1 MSDPKF
7 HRFPHSGGRPGR
19 FSGSDREAAIQRL
32 KKDAPGIDKKRDHR
46 TSVRSMTFAVFAAVG
61 VMALFYLM
69 NILDS
74 VGEPPAADHLHRV
87 DSIEAA
93 PEERIQALIDRIERE
108 EAEAEQEFER
118 ELEALME
125 LDAQIRV
132 DPWEDAA
139 DEGPGSPGAVEPL
152 PADPIDAR
160 LLQELIPPA
169 EIDVDD
175 LDR

>member
-7 HRFPHSGGRPGR
+7 HRFPQAGGRPGR
-19 FSGSDREAAIQRL
+19 FSGTDRQAAIERL
-32 KKDAPGIDKKRDHR
+32 KKDAPGIEKKRDHR
-46 TSVRSMTFAVFAAVG
+46 TSVRSMMFAVFAAVG

-74 VGEPPAADHLHRV
+74 VGEPPAEDGLHRV

-108 EAEAEQEFER
+108 EAEAVEAYAR

-125 LDAQIRV
+125 LDAQIHV

-139 DEGPGSPGAVEPL
+139 SDADAPGAVERL
-152 PADPIDAR
+152 PAGTIDAR
-160 LLQELIPPA
+160 RFEELIPPA
-169 EIDVDD
+169 EVDVDE